1 MIFGCSS
8 QLKLQHLLKEEGQN
22 MKTRKLLKVI
32 WIVGITFILNR
43 VINIAIANS
52 AEQTFPNR
60 NIALVVPFPPGGLVD
75 LAGRILAEEFSKNLG
90 TSVIII
96 NKSGGGGAVG
106 WKEVMQSKP
115 DGYMLALIPNSLILI
130 GSHQSPDVIQ
140 FSDATFIARFVS
152 TPNLLLVRKES
163 PFKTFEDLINAAK
176 KNPGKLAGSGG
187 AVTFGGYFTF
197 QLICQ
202 EAGVNIRHVPMQ
214 GGAPTIT
221 ALLGGHLD
229 VGVVATNAV
238 VGLLKAGDLRA
249 LVSSSV
255 KLPEFP
261 DIPTIAE
268 KGYPN
273 AAFGLWVGIVGPKG
287 MDKSVVDKISKAFE
301 KSVRNPAVINKFA
314 ETGLQFDYL
323 RGQEFVKEIIRDTAK
338 IGKVIEK
345 SK

>member
-1 MIFGCSS
+1 
-8 QLKLQHLLKEEGQN
+8 
-22 MKTRKLLKVI
+22 MKRKRFLNVI
-32 WIVGITFILNR
+32 WGFGIVFNLLA
-43 VINIAIANS
+43 VINLGVAES
-52 AEQTFPNR
+52 AEDAFPNR
-60 NIALVVPFPPGGLVD
+60 NISVVVPFPPGGLVD
-75 LAGRILAEEFSKNLG
+75 LAGRILAEEFSRNVG
-90 TSVIII
+90 ASVVII

-115 DGYMLALIPNSLILI
+115 DGYMLALIPNSLVLI
-130 GSHQSPDVIQ
+130 GSHRSPDVIKL
-140 FSDATFIARFVS
+140 SDATFIARFVS

-163 PFKTFEDLINAAK
+163 PFKTFEDLIDAAK

-261 DIPTIAE
+261 DIPTIGE

-273 AAFGLWVGIVGPKG
+273 AAFGLWVGMVGPKG
-287 MDKSVVDKISKAFE
+287 MEKSVVDKISKAFD
-301 KSVRNPAVINKFA
+301 KSIRNPAVIKKFE
-314 ETGLQFDYL
+314 ETGMQFDYL
-323 RGQEFVKEIIRDTAK
+323 GGQEFVEEIIRDAAK